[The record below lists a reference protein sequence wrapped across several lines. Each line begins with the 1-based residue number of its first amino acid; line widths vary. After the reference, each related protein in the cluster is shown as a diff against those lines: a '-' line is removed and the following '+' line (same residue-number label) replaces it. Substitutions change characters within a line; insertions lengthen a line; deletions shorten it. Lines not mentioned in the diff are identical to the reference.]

1 VPYRT
6 ELEFLE
12 PLSLKHLK
20 NYQIWQH
27 RQTIAAALTSPPDD
41 VLSYE
46 HEAAFM
52 AQMLE
57 RDAKNYHVWVYRHW
71 LVEALDLFGDT
82 RELAAVDA
90 LLDED
95 VRNNSA
101 WSHRWL
107 LVFGV
112 PAGREPDEAD
122 ASHGAPGW
130 PSEHGSDDEDEW
142 VDDDDGGDEPR
153 DAAREGGNPA
163 AATAAESASAEDA
176 PPPRPRAGSPP
187 PKPAATAARSALADR
202 AAVAREARYAMARVR
217 AAPQNESPWNYLRA
231 LHTIPPP
238 SARLP
243 AGELRKFAEEFADLR
258 APEGAHPVGFEERV
272 PLRGRAWYGGE
283 DLGPKPTAAAAAA
296 AAGTAGATVTLPVRG
311 GRGDAAPGEAGAGGS
326 EGARAEQSPPA
337 PVRSSHALDV
347 LASLLAEDEPE
358 MAARALDLLATR
370 YDPVRANYWAWRK
383 AALPARGK

>member
-1 VPYRT
+1 VPYKT

-27 RQTIAAALTSPPDD
+27 RQTIAGALTSEPDD

-46 HEAAFM
+46 HEAEFM
-52 AQMLE
+52 AEMLE

-71 LVEALDLFGDT
+71 LVEKLDLFGDE
-82 RELAAVDA
+82 RELAAVDE

-112 PAGREPDEAD
+112 PAGRAQDEED

-130 PSEHGSDDEDEW
+130 PSEDGSDDEDEW
-142 VDDDDGGDEPR
+142 VDDDGDEPAAAG
-153 DAAREGGNPA
+153 DAEAEAGGPA
-163 AATAAESASAEDA
+163 AAARADA
-176 PPPRPRAGSPP
+176 PAPT
-187 PKPAATAARSALADR
+187 PAAAAARSALSER
-202 AAVAREARYAMARVR
+202 ATVAREAAYAMARVR

-231 LHTIPPP
+231 LHTMPPAD
-238 SARLP
+238 ARLP
-243 AGELRKFAEEFADLR
+243 AEELRGFAEEFADLE
-258 APEGAHPVGFEERV
+258 APAAAHPVAFDGRV
-272 PLRGRAWYGGE
+272 PLRGRAWHGGE
-283 DLGPKPTAAAAAA
+283 DLGPRPAAA
-296 AAGTAGATVTLPVRG
+296 AAGGDEAGG
-311 GRGDAAPGEAGAGGS
+311 AGAGEAAS
-326 EGARAEQSPPA
+326 EARARRTAPP

-347 LASLLAEDEPE
+347 LAALLATDEPE
-358 MAARALDLLATR
+358 RAARALDLLATR

-383 AALPARGK
+383 AALALPAKGK